1 MDDNYILA
9 YSPHITSKVTVTH
22 IMGLVLIALL
32 PACIAAVY
40 YFGISALITI
50 VVCVAAC
57 IGTEALIQFL
67 TKKKITVNDLSAA
80 VTGVLL
86 ALNIPAGAPIYVP
99 IVGAVFAIGICKQC
113 FGGLGDNFINPALAG
128 RAFLMVAWP
137 VAMTSYVTPLAVDTV
152 ASATPLA
159 QMAAGEA
166 APSVMDMFLG
176 NTAGAL
182 GETCAL
188 AILIGGLVLIIARVI
203 SWRIP
208 VIYIGTVA
216 LGTLLFGGVD
226 MVLPQILSGGLFLG
240 AFFMA
245 TDYVTAPATPWAQ
258 VIYAFGCGLLTFII
272 RNYGGYPEGVCFS
285 ILLMNLV
292 TPLLER
298 AFRPKKYGEVSAK

>member
-67 TKKKITVNDLSAA
+67 TKKKITVIDLSAA

-86 ALNIPAGAPIYVP
+86 ALNIPAGAPVYVP

-166 APSVMDMFLG
+166 TPSVMDMFLG

-188 AILIGGLVLIIARVI
+188 AILIGGLILIIARVI

-216 LGTLLFGGVD
+216 LGTLLFGSVD

>member
-1 MDDNYILA
+1 M
-9 YSPHITSKVTVTH
+9 
-22 IMGLVLIALL
+22 
-32 PACIAAVY
+32 
-40 YFGISALITI
+40 
-50 VVCVAAC
+50 
-57 IGTEALIQFL
+57 
-67 TKKKITVNDLSAA
+67 
-80 VTGVLL
+80 
-86 ALNIPAGAPIYVP
+86 
-99 IVGAVFAIGICKQC
+99 
-113 FGGLGDNFINPALAG
+113 
-128 RAFLMVAWP
+128 
-137 VAMTSYVTPLAVDTV
+137 
-152 ASATPLA
+152 
-159 QMAAGEA
+159 
-166 APSVMDMFLG
+166 
-176 NTAGAL
+176 

-188 AILIGGLVLIIARVI
+188 AILIGGLILIIARVI